1 MWDGANTIRS
11 LPKKSS
17 TQNDPN
23 LHIYICEWN
32 TENRIRAASSLYRT
46 LAPRVCVCAVWMV
59 RGTDIY
65 GEDQTEKKQKPPGV
79 FLSHSISNAR
89 QQRTVVVFAND
100 RRRCSAN
107 RRCRRRRPHYRH
119 GDKAHR
125 RRARDSGCPNAVNI
139 YIYMCDNNRVTQL
152 SHTRSTRHKR
162 TNALWSLCVRCE
174 RFAVER
180 FDLICG

>member
-1 MWDGANTIRS
+1 MAQIQFEVCQRNRRRRMI
-11 LPKKSS
+11 
-17 TQNDPN
+17 Q
-23 LHIYICEWN
+23 IYIYIYMRVEH
-32 TENRIRAASSLYRT
+32 RKSFIRAASSLYRT
-46 LAPRVCVCAVWMV
+46 LAPRVCVCAVWMA

-65 GEDQTEKKQKPPGV
+65 MVKTKQKKQKPPGV

-139 YIYMCDNNRVTQL
+139 YIY
-152 SHTRSTRHKR
+152 
-162 TNALWSLCVRCE
+162 VR
-174 RFAVER
+174 
-180 FDLICG
+180 